1 VVLPAAKVR
10 YNQYPEALLGV
21 FLFLFIVMPIVEMT
35 ILIKVGG
42 MIGALNTVGLVLL
55 TAIIG
60 AALLRQQG
68 LSTLLR
74 ANQRLNSGELPARE
88 VAEGLILAVGGAL
101 LLTPGFVTDGIGFL
115 CLLPGS
121 RHWLAG
127 QALKRM
133 VVAGQSSSFTFRAGS
148 GPFGPGQGPFGAG
161 GDPFGA
167 RRGQS
172 GQDDIIEGEYRDETR
187 RDYDQLDDPGNDRPS
202 RDSNRD

>member
-1 VVLPAAKVR
+1 M
-10 YNQYPEALLGV
+10 GV

-35 ILIKVGG
+35 ILIKVGVA
-42 MIGALNTVGLVLL
+42 IGALNTVGLVLL
-55 TAIIG
+55 TAVIG

-68 LSTLLR
+68 LSTLLK

-133 VVAGQSSSFTFRAGS
+133 VVAGQSGNFTFRAGS
-148 GPFGPGQGPFGAG
+148 FGPGQGPFGPGA
-161 GDPFGA
+161 DPFGPRPGA
-167 RRGQS
+167 PGR
-172 GQDDIIEGEYRDETR
+172 DDIIEGEYRDETE
-187 RDYDQLDDPGNDRPS
+187 RDRDRLDRDDKSDPKP
-202 RDSNRD
+202 